1 MIEYETIINE
11 IKEEIKTYYNEYC
24 RYANLPDEKIDRKI
38 ELVEKLVD
46 KATPMKVDLSTE
58 RKEDYTGEDWYYQR
72 YYDCPKCNEE
82 IERYVDY
89 CPYCGQKLDWIEVKD
104 E

>member
-46 KATPMKVDLSTE
+46 KATSLKPIRYNYSNE
-58 RKEDYTGEDWYYQR
+58 WHCPSCGSGNGEYEGTVGTH
-72 YYDCPKCNEE
+72 N
-82 IERYVDY
+82 Y
-89 CPYCGQKLDWIEVKD
+89 CHYCGQKLDWIEVKD

>member
-1 MIEYETIINE
+1 MKKKVKDLTKEAIEIDVEDITIL
-11 IKEEIKTYYNEYC
+11 KE
-24 RYANLPDEKIDRKI
+24 
-38 ELVEKLVD
+38 LVD

>member
-38 ELVEKLVD
+38 EFVEKLVD
-46 KATPMKVDLSTE
+46 KATPLKPIRYNYSNE
-58 RKEDYTGEDWYYQR
+58 WHCPSCGSGNGEYEGTVGTH
-72 YYDCPKCNEE
+72 N
-82 IERYVDY
+82 Y
-89 CPYCGQKLDWIEVKD
+89 CHYCGQKLDWRESK
-104 E
+104 

>member
-38 ELVEKLVD
+38 ELVEKVFDKTEKMENLIKEVMKRNSNQILANCFLPKNENERELVNVFND
-46 KATPMKVDLSTE
+46 ILKLINKTLSE
-58 RKEDYTGEDWYYQR
+58 AL
-72 YYDCPKCNEE
+72 N
-82 IERYVDY
+82 
-89 CPYCGQKLDWIEVKD
+89 D